1 MYAQTPERAGVMRAV
16 LEKFMAL
23 FGLLLLGGI
32 LTALTPNF
40 LTFDN
45 LMNVARQI
53 SIIGI
58 VAVGM
63 TLVIVTSGID
73 LSVGS
78 VVALASCAT
87 GLLLKAGWGLGP
99 AVAVGLAVGAA
110 AGVVNGLVITK
121 ARISPFIA
129 TLGMMSMARG
139 LALVLTDGSP
149 IDTIPAE
156 FTALAGNWGPVPV
169 PVVVMGAVAAVGAV
183 VLGKTR
189 LGRYAYALGSNEEA
203 VRLSGVPLERYKVA
217 IYALSGLL
225 AAVAGMV
232 LTARISS
239 AQPVAGNL
247 LELDAIA
254 AVVIGGAS
262 LMGGRGTIFGT
273 LIGVGII
280 GVLRNGL
287 VLLDVSAFWQQ
298 FVIGVV
304 IVLAVAVD
312 QLRQRPA
319 AAAKASKKATDPS
332 RWAVPAVGAFAGAAF
347 LFMLLAGRFGGG
359 ATTTIA
365 VIGKAAGGEYWLAV
379 KKGATQM
386 AQTKHV
392 KLIYLGPP
400 TEVDV
405 DAQIRQVE
413 DLVQRHVDGIAI
425 SPCDGKALSPVVK
438 RAIAKGIKVVTIDA
452 DTADKDRLSYIG
464 TDNEKAG
471 EVAGAAMLKLLEP
484 NQKVAIITGVIG
496 ARNLTERQNGF
507 KKAVGDRLVL
517 LNPETD
523 NSSKD
528 KALAIAENV
537 MTANPDV
544 AAFFTDTAISG
555 PAVAQALATAGKR
568 GAVKLV
574 SFDTTQVLLKHLK
587 EGNAQALIAQRPEQ
601 MGALGVEYLLKAIHG
616 EKIPPVVDTGVVAVT
631 KENVGQFEH

>member
-1 MYAQTPERAGVMRAV
+1 MNSTIPAGRVFWGAF
-16 LEKFMAL
+16 LDKFMAL
-23 FGLLLLGGI
+23 FGLLLLATI
-32 LTALTPNF
+32 LTTLSPNF
-40 LTFDN
+40 LTVDN

-78 VVALASCAT
+78 VVALASCTT
-87 GLLLKAGWGLGP
+87 GLLLNAGWGVGP
-99 AVAVGLAVGAA
+99 ALLAGVVVGTL
-110 AGVVNGLVITK
+110 AGVVNGLVIAK

-129 TLGMMSMARG
+129 TLGMMSIARG

-149 IDTIPAE
+149 IDTIPKE
-156 FTALAGNWGPVPV
+156 LTALAGNWGPIPIPV
-169 PVVVMGAVAAVGAV
+169 IIMGVVALAGGLI
-183 VLGKTR
+183 LGKTR

-203 VRLSGVPLERYKVA
+203 VRLSGVPIDRYKIA

-225 AAVAGMV
+225 AAIAGMV
-232 LTARISS
+232 LTARIAS

-273 LIGVGII
+273 LIGVAII

-312 QLRQRPA
+312 QLRHRPA
-319 AAAKASKKATDPS
+319 AAAKELPRFEPAKLVMPVVGGF
-332 RWAVPAVGAFAGAAF
+332 AVLAFG
-347 LFMLLAGRFGGG
+347 FMLVAGQVSGGKK
-359 ATTTIA
+359 TTIA

-379 KKGATQM
+379 KKGAQQE
-386 AQTKHV
+386 AQKQNV
-392 KLIYLGPP
+392 KLIYLGPT

-413 DLVQRHVDGIAI
+413 DLVQRKVDGIAI
-425 SPCDGKALSPVVK
+425 SPCDGKALSPVVR

-452 DTADKDRLSYIG
+452 DTSDKDRLSYIG
-464 TDNEKAG
+464 TDNVRAG
-471 EVAGAAMLKLLEP
+471 EVAGEQMLKLLAP
-484 NQKVAIITGVIG
+484 NQKVAVITGVIG
-496 ARNLTERQNGF
+496 ARNLTERQLGF

-517 LNPETD
+517 LNAQTD

-528 KALAIAENV
+528 KALAIAENT

-555 PAVAQALATAGKR
+555 PAVAQALETAGKQ
-568 GAVKLV
+568 GTIKLI
-574 SFDTTQVLLKHLK
+574 SFDTTTVLLKHLRD
-587 EGNAQALIAQRPEQ
+587 GNAQALIAQRPEK
-601 MGALGVEYLLKAIHG
+601 MGELGVSYLVKAIRG
-616 EKIPPVVDTGVVAVT
+616 ETIPAQVDTGVIAVT
-631 KENVGQFEH
+631 KSNVTEFAK

>member
-1 MYAQTPERAGVMRAV
+1 MATHSGSAPGGATMNAFLDR
-16 LEKFMAL
+16 FMAL
-23 FGLLLLGGI
+23 FGLIVLAGV
-32 LTALTPNF
+32 LTALSPNF
-40 LTFDN
+40 LTVDN

-78 VVALASCAT
+78 VVALASCTT
-87 GLLLKAGWGLGP
+87 GLLLNAGWGVAP
-99 AVAVGLAVGAA
+99 AIG
-110 AGVVNGLVITK
+110 AGVLVGTLAGVLNGVIIAK
-121 ARISPFIA
+121 WRISPFIA

-149 IDTIPAE
+149 IDTIPSE
-156 FTALAGNWGPVPV
+156 FLWLAGNWGPVPV
-169 PVVVMGAVAAVGAV
+169 PVILMGLVALVGAL

-189 LGRYAYALGSNEEA
+189 LGRYAYAMGSNEEA
-203 VRLSGVPLERYKVA
+203 VRLSGIPLDRYKIA
-217 IYALSGLL
+217 IYAFSGLL

-273 LIGVGII
+273 LIGVAII

-287 VLLDVSAFWQQ
+287 VLLDVSSFWQQ

-304 IVLAVAVD
+304 IVLAVAID
-312 QLRQRPA
+312 QLRHRPA
-319 AAAKASKKATDPS
+319 AAAGPRLSWP
-332 RWAVPAVGAFAGAAF
+332 RWAAPAAAAVAVAGFGVVLFAGQ
-347 LFMLLAGRFGGG
+347 LPSGKR
-359 ATTTIA
+359 TTIA
-365 VIGKAAGGEYWLAV
+365 VIGKASGGEYWLAV
-379 KKGATQM
+379 KKGAQQK
-386 AQTKHV
+386 AQEAQV

-413 DLVQRHVDGIAI
+413 DLVQRKVDGIAI

-438 RAIAKGIKVVTIDA
+438 RAMDAGIKVVTIDA
-452 DTADKDRLSYIG
+452 DTSAKDRLSYIG
-464 TDNEKAG
+464 TDNVRAGAVAG
-471 EVAGAAMLKLLEP
+471 EQMLKLLGP
-484 NQKVAIITGVIG
+484 NQKVAIITGVVG
-496 ARNLTERQNGF
+496 ARNLTERQLGF
-507 KKAVGDRLVL
+507 KQAVGDRLVL
-517 LNPETD
+517 LNPMTD

-555 PAVAQALATAGKR
+555 PAVAQALSTAGKQ
-568 GAVKLV
+568 GTIKLI
-574 SFDTTQVLLKHLK
+574 SFDTTTVLVKHLK
-587 EGNAQALIAQRPEQ
+587 AGNAQALIAQRPEK
-601 MGALGVEYLLKAIHG
+601 MGELGVEYLLKAIKG
-616 EKIPPVVDTGVVAVT
+616 EKIPPQVDTGVVAVT
-631 KENVGQFEH
+631 QENVGSFDR

>member
-1 MYAQTPERAGVMRAV
+1 MTTPTEKPQQDVTKYI

-23 FGLLLLGGI
+23 LGLILLSGI

-40 LTFDN
+40 LTADN
-45 LMNVARQI
+45 LFNVARQI

-63 TLVIVTSGID
+63 TIVIVTSGID

-78 VVALASCAT
+78 VVALSSCAA
-87 GLLLKAGWGLGP
+87 GLLIKAGWGLGP
-99 AVAVGLAVGAA
+99 AILAGVLVGTA
-110 AGVVNGLVITK
+110 AGVVNGLIISK
-121 ARISPFIA
+121 LRISPFIA

-139 LALVLTDGSP
+139 LALVITDGSP
-149 IDTIPAE
+149 IDTIPPE
-156 FTALAGNWGPVPV
+156 FTALAGNLGPVPI
-169 PVVVMGAVAAVGAV
+169 PVIIMGLVAVVGAII
-183 VLGKTR
+183 LNKTR

-203 VRLSGVPLERYKVA
+203 VHLSGIPIDRYKIA
-217 IYALSGLL
+217 IYAFSGLL
-225 AAVAGMV
+225 ASIAGIV

-273 LIGVGII
+273 IIGVAII

-298 FVIGVV
+298 FVIGLV

-312 QLRQRPA
+312 QIRQRAPKAGA
-319 AAAKASKKATDPS
+319 AEGQSSGRAWIKPGLAT
-332 RWAVPAVGAFAGAAF
+332 AAVGAAALWF
-347 LFMLLAGRFGGG
+347 VLSTVTNGK
-359 ATTTIA
+359 TTVVA
-365 VIGKAAGGEYWLAV
+365 VVGKAAGGEYWLAV
-379 KKGATQM
+379 KKGAQEMGTER
-386 AQTKHV
+386 KV
-392 KLIYLGPP
+392 KVIYLGPP

-405 DAQIRQVE
+405 DGQIRMVE
-413 DLVQRHVDGIAI
+413 DLIQRKVNGIAI

-438 RAIAKGIKVVTIDA
+438 RAIAAGIKVVTIDA
-452 DTADKDRLSYIG
+452 DTESKDRLAYIG
-464 TDNEKAG
+464 TDNVKAG
-471 EVAGAAMLKLLEP
+471 EVAGTEMLKLVP
-484 NQKVAIITGVIG
+484 AGKKVAIITGVIG
-496 ARNLTERQNGF
+496 ARNLTERQEGF

-517 LNPETD
+517 LNPQTD

-528 KALAIAENV
+528 KALAIAENT

-555 PAVAQALATAGKR
+555 PAVAQALQTVGKN
-568 GAVKLV
+568 GSVKLI
-574 SFDTTQVLLKHLK
+574 SFDTTPVLLKHLK
-587 EGNAQALIAQRPEQ
+587 EDNAQALIAQRPEQ
-601 MGALGVEYLLKAIHG
+601 MGALGVDYLLKAIKG
-616 EKIPPVVDTGVVAVT
+616 ESIPKNVDTGVIAVT
-631 KENVGQFEH
+631 KTNAAEFEK